1 LSATADRTNM
11 DAAVRRITASAS
23 SDDGYRAQ
31 LVNLADSNGGIY
43 RTALD
48 ALYAQERDS
57 LGAEEARLRRAR
69 DEQLLADTRE
79 RERRRKAL
87 AEFEH
92 AVTLAEAGEQAERA
106 ARAVIEYQRA
116 KLVRLAGSDSDLRQR
131 LLGLANKRE
140 GVYAEALEGWRPEYT
155 PTGGVRDDPVVL
167 RFTVMDDDTIDVTF
181 TVGEWMP
188 TLELADILDRERAE
202 AESSEPSEED

>member
-1 LSATADRTNM
+1 M

-140 GVYAEALEGWRPEYT
+140 GVYAEALEE
-155 PTGGVRDDPVVL
+155 
-167 RFTVMDDDTIDVTF
+167 
-181 TVGEWMP
+181 
-188 TLELADILDRERAE
+188 LEA
-202 AESSEPSEED
+202 